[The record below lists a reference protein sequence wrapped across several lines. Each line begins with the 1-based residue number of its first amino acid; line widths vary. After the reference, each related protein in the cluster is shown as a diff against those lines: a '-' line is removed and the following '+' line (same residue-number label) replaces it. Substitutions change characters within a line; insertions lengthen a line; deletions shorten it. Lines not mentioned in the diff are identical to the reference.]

1 MTAATAHLN
10 NECAERPS
18 GFAFVADRAV
28 GVPVGHKLRWTVC
41 GGIHGKRQRIPAV
54 PGIYAYAEVT
64 RVAGLPVSMTW
75 VYIGQSINLQQR
87 ILNGHDVRFEKNNR
101 LRAWMRRTR
110 CDAELWFAPVDAAD
124 LDVVERDLVAA
135 IKPAFNSHHK

>member
-1 MTAATAHLN
+1 MATRTAHLN
-10 NECAERPS
+10 DQGVARPG
-18 GFAFVADRAV
+18 GFVVEVDRTV
-28 GVPVGHKLRWTVC
+28 VVPVSHKLRWTVC

-54 PGIYAYAEVT
+54 SGIYAYAEVT
-64 RVAGLPVSMTW
+64 RVAGLPVSTTW

-110 CDAELWFAPVDAAD
+110 CDAELWFAPVDAHD
-124 LDVVERDLVAA
+124 LDAVERDLVAA